1 PCVTTLGTRR
11 NLDRFTAAE
20 SFPVAES
27 CGVAKPISITSPFS
41 IAESVT
47 RAVSLARARPHTDAD
62 ILRLTESGQPGPKLH
77 HRCRLGA
84 GTSQAF
90 FLQVQHADAGTR
102 GFQRCAGGERKRPQR
117 CRPRLDAR
125 VRKLYLSGERGPLL
139 IHSDAHL
146 AGSLNPDQ
154 AEKK

>member
-1 PCVTTLGTRR
+1 
-11 NLDRFTAAE
+11 
-20 SFPVAES
+20 
-27 CGVAKPISITSPFS
+27 KPISITSSFS

-47 RAVSLARARPHTDAD
+47 RAVSHARARPHTDAD
-62 ILRLTESGQPGPKLH
+62 TLRLTESGQPGPKLH

-84 GTSQAF
+84 GTSQAL
-90 FLQVQHADAGTR
+90 FLQMQHSHAGS
-102 GFQRCAGGERKRPQR
+102 GDFQRRAGGERKRPQR

-139 IHSDAHL
+139 LHADAHL